1 MIKNI
6 FFTVVT
12 LILFGFRTFAQED
25 EGCPKLTD
33 RKAIKLY
40 KEAFGY
46 FQDKHSAQAIP
57 LFKDVIQLE
66 PGVADSYYFMGY
78 INFKLNEN
86 YKAAETYLL
95 KAIEICPEVDIYAYY
110 FLGDIYA
117 GREEWAKTV
126 QYLSEFV
133 KDPALIDNDGDLNR
147 AKDLL
152 KWARFYDNMLNH
164 PVPFDPHYINGICT
178 VNHEYLPC
186 ISSDGEIAF
195 YTRVLEM
202 PPRKDDIYQ
211 QKYFKEALFYSDL
224 VNGKFTGGQE
234 MPYPFNSTENI
245 GSVTVTLDNNHLF
258 VAVGKTLADGYLNVD
273 IYDSYKDAEGYWC
286 TLDTVPNIN
295 GRRTWE
301 TQPSISS
308 DGKTLYFVSD
318 RVGGFGA
325 GDIWCSHMDT
335 KGKWSTP
342 ENLGPSINT
351 SGEEK
356 TPFIHTDSQTLYF
369 TSGDAK
375 DADGNVNGVGWPG
388 VGGLDIFFSKHH
400 EDGSWTKPINLGYPI
415 NTVADESGFSV
426 STSGKI
432 GYYTSNKLNGPGGYD
447 VYAFDLYKEAR
458 PEEVSLIKGE
468 VTQMGDSNKPVKA
481 RIEIKNVVTKKI
493 TEIPVD
499 SVTGKYVAA
508 LIFKNDYI
516 LTVKTEDCAYESKY
530 LKKEDSSYVEL
541 TKVDFEV
548 KPIVVGNSY
557 RLNDIFFA
565 TKSSELNNESRS
577 VLDGFIIF
585 LKENPKIK
593 VSIQGHTDNVG
604 KPEDNLKLSE
614 DRAKSVYEYLIANAI
629 DAARLS
635 YKGYGEGKPITTNDT
650 PEGKARNRRT
660 EFVIIE
666 K

>member
-6 FFTVVT
+6 F
-12 LILFGFRTFAQED
+12 LILISFILFAFRTFAQED

-46 FQDKHSAQAIP
+46 FQDKHSAQAVP
-57 LFKDVIQLE
+57 LFKDVIQIE
-66 PGVADSYYFMGY
+66 PGVADPYYFLGY

-117 GREEWAKTV
+117 GREEWAKAV

-152 KWARFYDNMLNH
+152 KWAKFYDNMLNH
-164 PVPFDPHYINGICT
+164 PVSFDPHYITGICS

-224 VNGKFTGGQE
+224 VNGKFTNGQE

-273 IYDSYKDAEGYWC
+273 IYDSYKDAEGYWN

-318 RVGGFGA
+318 RAGGFGA
-325 GDIWCSHMDT
+325 GDIWCSHMNN
-335 KGKWSTP
+335 KGEWSKP

-351 SGEEK
+351 PGEEK

-375 DADGNVNGVGWPG
+375 DPDGNVTGVGWPG

-400 EDGSWTKPINLGYPI
+400 EDGSWTKPVNIGYPI

-468 VTQMGDSNKPVKA
+468 VTQRGDTNKPVKA
-481 RIEIKNVVTKKI
+481 RIEIKNVITKKI

-548 KPIVVGNSY
+548 KPIVVGDSY

-565 TKSSELNNESRS
+565 TKSSELNDESRS

-635 YKGYGEGKPITTNDT
+635 YKGFGEGKPITTNDT